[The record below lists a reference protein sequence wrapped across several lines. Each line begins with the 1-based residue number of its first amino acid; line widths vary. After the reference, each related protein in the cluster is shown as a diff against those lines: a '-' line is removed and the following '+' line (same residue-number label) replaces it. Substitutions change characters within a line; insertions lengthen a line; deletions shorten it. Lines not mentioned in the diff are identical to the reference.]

1 MKKATRKFLIAI
13 SSLAGSYV
21 LGMMVYFI
29 LRSVGDLSR
38 ASSNILIYFGIEF
51 VASIIL
57 YVIFWAKTHNNPSTP
72 LTVIFCIIGC
82 ILTAVTAF
90 ICFIT
95 LVSDN
100 SGMVDIA
107 IIVNTILALGGQVCA
122 YVFGKVN
129 LIN

>member
-1 MKKATRKFLIAI
+1 MKKATKKLLIAI
-13 SSLAGSYV
+13 GALAGCYV
-21 LGMMVYFI
+21 LGMIVYFI

-38 ASSNILIYFGIEF
+38 ASSNILVYFGIELA
-51 VASIIL
+51 ASIIL

-82 ILTAVTAF
+82 LLAIAATVVCLM
-90 ICFIT
+90 T

-107 IIVNTILALGGQVCA
+107 IIVNAILALIGQACA
-122 YVFGKVN
+122 YVFGKVKV
-129 LIN
+129 IN